1 MKNVFKA
8 TMLSLAIVGLAACQ
22 TTTTAVP
29 QQQDVLTVKKDLKTT
44 LSNYTWAYQPEGT
57 NRPIVLTF
65 AEDRLAVQTGCNNMG
80 VAINITDNTLVTSQ
94 AMMTQMACSP
104 ELMQQEKFA
113 AQLFDKRTIKV
124 SVNTEQEQPVLS
136 VEAANGKKYDFVGT
150 MTPEA
155 KYQSKAEMVFLE
167 ISPELKSC
175 TGVAQQQCMQ
185 VREIKYNEQGVKG
198 KTGEWELFHG
208 QIEGFKHDPNVRTIL
223 RLKRFT
229 LQNPAADQSKYVYIK
244 DMAVEQEV
252 VKTQS

>member
-1 MKNVFKA
+1 MQKLFKA

-22 TTTTAVP
+22 TTTTAIP

-44 LSNYTWAYQPEGT
+44 LKNYTWAYQPEGT

-65 AEDRLAVQTGCNNMG
+65 AEDRLSIQTGCNNMG
-80 VAINITDNTLVTSQ
+80 AGVKVTGNTLVTSQ

-113 AQLFDKRTIKV
+113 AQLFDKRTIQISIADEK
-124 SVNTEQEQPVLS
+124 EQPVLS
-136 VEAANGKKYDFVGT
+136 IEAADGKKYDFVGT
-150 MTPEA
+150 ITPEA
-155 KYQSKAEMVFLE
+155 QYQSAAKIMFLE

-175 TGVAQQQCMQ
+175 VGVAPQQCMQ
-185 VREIKYNEQGVKG
+185 VREIKYNEQGVKEQV
-198 KTGEWELFHG
+198 GEWELFYS
-208 QIEGFKHDPNVRTIL
+208 QIEGFKHDPNLRTIL

-229 LQNPAADQSKYVYIK
+229 RENPAADQSKYVYIK

-252 VKTQS
+252 VKTQP